1 MTEVDAAVPTA
12 SKEQGLD
19 EFLADEIAHRIAVSP
34 WRKLEA
40 CFKWQKVKE
49 FLLSKGATTDDPRA
63 YHIKT
68 LLMQGALHACVEY
81 DTANQRI
88 VRFNLPTDD
97 ICELM
102 DSEPLVDK
110 GG

>member
-1 MTEVDAAVPTA
+1 MTGSAADDLDAFIA
-12 SKEQGLD
+12 E
-19 EFLADEIAHRIAVSP
+19 EIAHRISVSP

-63 YHIKT
+63 YHLKT
-68 LLMQGALHACVEY
+68 LLMEGALNQCVEY
-81 DTANQRI
+81 DTAEQRI
-88 VRFNLPTDD
+88 VRLNLPTDD
-97 ICELM
+97 VCEML
-102 DSEPLVDK
+102 DTEPDVAK